1 MDTALWITA
10 NDMKGYFYLSNEILR
25 VQMVPRF
32 AKRRTFF
39 DKHANVA
46 KLQFFSEGIYDYL
59 KVCAIPHLEFGT
71 SVYDEGGG
79 RCCVEEVYERET
91 PGEWVGGHRERVE
104 DLGFI

>member
-10 NDMKGYFYLSNEILR
+10 NDMKGYFYLSDEILR

-46 KLQFFSEGIYDYL
+46 KLQFFSEGITTISRYALYHIWNL
-59 KVCAIPHLEFGT
+59 AQ
-71 SVYDEGGG
+71 VYMTK
-79 RCCVEEVYERET
+79 EEADAALRKFMNERPRGNGWGVTEK
-91 PGEWVGGHRERVE
+91 E
-104 DLGFI
+104 